1 MSEIVQVSL
10 RGTRK
15 DFFLNSRNLW
25 LRLRDKV
32 IVQSEHGD
40 AIGSVFLKDPA
51 LIALKPT
58 PIVPQLYLVREAN
71 LSTLY
76 WNADGFT
83 LQQSPDMSGWT
94 DVSGTAGQSPIT
106 LTNSGSVFYRLRN

>member
-40 AIGSVFLKDPA
+40 AIGTVFLKDPA
-51 LIALKPT
+51 LIALKRPGNVT
-58 PIVPQLYLVREAN
+58 R
-71 LSTLY
+71 
-76 WNADGFT
+76 
-83 LQQSPDMSGWT
+83 
-94 DVSGTAGQSPIT
+94 
-106 LTNSGSVFYRLRN
+106 RLPRRAA